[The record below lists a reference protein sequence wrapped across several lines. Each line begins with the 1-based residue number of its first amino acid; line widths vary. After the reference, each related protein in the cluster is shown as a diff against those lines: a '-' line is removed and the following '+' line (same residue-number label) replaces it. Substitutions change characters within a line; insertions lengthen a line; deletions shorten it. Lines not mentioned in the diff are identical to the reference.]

1 MNHCLIQA
9 VINSAPQM
17 RYTKENQTAI
27 AEMIV
32 NFKGLRSEDPTR
44 DLKIIGWGNIA
55 QEMVDELK
63 EGQNIVIEGR
73 LKMNSITRKDG
84 TKEKQ
89 PELTA
94 SKIHQISPVNGFNSD
109 QKEKLN
115 IQVEDFFKNETYAE
129 TKFIK
134 ENSNMNLKIDINY
147 YLDFVDQVRKSVRKI
162 DENLV
167 SFLNSIEKKQIK
179 DLNTLEK
186 KIIKSQKI
194 IHQSEIKKIS
204 TIRNKIFFNG

>member
-32 NFKGLRSEDPTR
+32 NFKGLRSDDPTR
-44 DLKIIGWGNIA
+44 ELKIVGWGNIA
-55 QEMVDELK
+55 QGMVDELK

-73 LKMNSITRKDG
+73 LKMNSVTRKDG

-94 SKIHQISPVNGFNSD
+94 SKIHQLSPVDVVKSD
-109 QKEKLN
+109 QEENNGSIDK
-115 IQVEDFFKNETYAE
+115 
-129 TKFIK
+129 K
-134 ENSNMNLKIDINY
+134 ENNKTSSWDSSPLVPE
-147 YLDFVDQVRKSVRKI
+147 VD
-162 DENLV
+162 
-167 SFLNSIEKKQIK
+167 
-179 DLNTLEK
+179 
-186 KIIKSQKI
+186 
-194 IHQSEIKKIS
+194 EIP
-204 TIRNKIFFNG
+204 F

>member
-32 NFKGLRSEDPTR
+32 NFKGLRSDDPTR
-44 DLKIIGWGNIA
+44 ELKILGWGNIA

-73 LKMNSITRKDG
+73 LKMNSVTRKDG

-94 SKIHQISPVNGFNSD
+94 SKIHQIEPVEATKTD
-109 QKEKLN
+109 QK
-115 IQVEDFFKNETYAE
+115 KNNESID
-129 TKFIK
+129 IK
-134 ENSNMNLKIDINY
+134 ESTKKASWDSSPLVPE
-147 YLDFVDQVRKSVRKI
+147 VD
-162 DENLV
+162 
-167 SFLNSIEKKQIK
+167 
-179 DLNTLEK
+179 
-186 KIIKSQKI
+186 
-194 IHQSEIKKIS
+194 EIP
-204 TIRNKIFFNG
+204 F

>member
-17 RYTKENQTAI
+17 RYTKEDQIPI

-55 QEMVDELK
+55 QEMVDELE

-73 LKMNSITRKDG
+73 LKMNTVTRKDG

-94 SKIHQISPVNGFNSD
+94 SKIHQIEPIETRKSD
-109 QKEKLN
+109 QKENNGL
-115 IQVEDFFKNETYAE
+115 
-129 TKFIK
+129 
-134 ENSNMNLKIDINY
+134 
-147 YLDFVDQVRKSVRKI
+147 
-162 DENLV
+162 
-167 SFLNSIEKKQIK
+167 IEKKES
-179 DLNTLEK
+179 TK
-186 KIIKSQKI
+186 KS
-194 IHQSEIKKIS
+194 SWDSSPLVPEVDEIP
-204 TIRNKIFFNG
+204 F

>member
-9 VINSAPQM
+9 VINNAPQM
-17 RYTKENQTAI
+17 RYTKENQTPI

-44 DLKIIGWGNIA
+44 ELKILGWGNIA

-73 LKMNSITRKDG
+73 LRMNSVKRKDG

-94 SKIHQISPVNGFNSD
+94 SKIHQISLGNATKSD
-109 QKEKLN
+109 QKEN
-115 IQVEDFFKNETYAE
+115 NELFE
-129 TKFIK
+129 NEENTKK
-134 ENSNMNLKIDINY
+134 TSWDSSPLVPE
-147 YLDFVDQVRKSVRKI
+147 VD
-162 DENLV
+162 
-167 SFLNSIEKKQIK
+167 
-179 DLNTLEK
+179 
-186 KIIKSQKI
+186 
-194 IHQSEIKKIS
+194 EIP
-204 TIRNKIFFNG
+204 F

>member
-17 RYTKENQTAI
+17 RYTKENQTPI

-32 NFKGLRSEDPTR
+32 NFKGLRNEDPTR
-44 DLKIIGWGNIA
+44 ELKILGWGNIA

-73 LKMNSITRKDG
+73 LRMNSVTRKDG

-94 SKIHQISPVNGFNSD
+94 SKIHQITPAEVIKSD
-109 QKEKLN
+109 QKEINATNDK
-115 IQVEDFFKNETYAE
+115 
-129 TKFIK
+129 K
-134 ENSNMNLKIDINY
+134 ENSNNSSWDSSPLVPE
-147 YLDFVDQVRKSVRKI
+147 VD
-162 DENLV
+162 
-167 SFLNSIEKKQIK
+167 
-179 DLNTLEK
+179 
-186 KIIKSQKI
+186 
-194 IHQSEIKKIS
+194 EIP
-204 TIRNKIFFNG
+204 F

>member
-17 RYTKENQTAI
+17 RYTKENQTPI

-55 QEMVDELK
+55 QEMVDDLK

-94 SKIHQISPVNGFNSD
+94 SKIHQIEPVNAIKTD
-109 QKEKLN
+109 QKEKN
-115 IQVEDFFKNETYAE
+115 ESIDKKEITKNSSWDSSPFCLLYTSDAA
-129 TKFIK
+129 
-134 ENSNMNLKIDINY
+134 
-147 YLDFVDQVRKSVRKI
+147 
-162 DENLV
+162 DE
-167 SFLNSIEKKQIK
+167 
-179 DLNTLEK
+179 
-186 KIIKSQKI
+186 
-194 IHQSEIKKIS
+194 
-204 TIRNKIFFNG
+204 

>member
-17 RYTKENQTAI
+17 RYTKENQTPI

-55 QEMVDELK
+55 QEMVNELK

-73 LKMNSITRKDG
+73 LKMNSVTRKDG

-94 SKIHQISPVNGFNSD
+94 SRIHQMELIEAIKSD
-109 QKEKLN
+109 QKENNGSIDK
-115 IQVEDFFKNETYAE
+115 
-129 TKFIK
+129 K
-134 ENSNMNLKIDINY
+134 ENPKKSSWDSSPLVPE
-147 YLDFVDQVRKSVRKI
+147 VD
-162 DENLV
+162 
-167 SFLNSIEKKQIK
+167 
-179 DLNTLEK
+179 
-186 KIIKSQKI
+186 
-194 IHQSEIKKIS
+194 EIP
-204 TIRNKIFFNG
+204 F